1 MRLVLLGVRGSTPA
15 PGAEFVR
22 YGGHTSC
29 VAVLG
34 DGEAEP
40 GLVLDGGTGVRGL
53 GALTGGRPFRGT
65 VVLTHLHWDHV
76 QGIPFCPVLDHPDAH
91 VDLLVPGPWDGEH
104 GHAAAVG
111 LKPRDLLARAMAPP
125 HFPIA
130 PEGLLGSWR
139 FRPALPGRHQAGTAP
154 VWLERLP
161 HKGGTTLAVRV
172 DLDDASV
179 AYLPDHLAPAD
190 GSPPDPSLAGLLD
203 QVDLLVHD
211 GQFLD
216 AEHARAA
223 DYGHSTIGQALRLAD
238 QHQVGRVL
246 LTHHAP
252 GRTDDELDRLA
263 ARVTSTPQG
272 RPVAFARQGDVVDVS
287 RTLGR
292 PLTRLVT

>member
-1 MRLVLLGVRGSTPA
+1 MLGVRGSTPA
-15 PGAEFVR
+15 PGADFVR

-34 DGEAEP
+34 DGQAEP
-40 GLVLDGGTGVRGL
+40 ELVLDGGTGVRDL
-53 GALTGGRPFRGT
+53 GALTGGRPFHGT

-76 QGIPFCPVLDHPDAH
+76 QGIPFCPVLDHPEAG

-104 GHAAAVG
+104 GHAEAVG

-125 HFPIA
+125 HFPIP

-139 FRPALPGRHQAGTAP
+139 FRPARPGQHEAGATR
-154 VWLERLP
+154 VWLERAP

-172 DLDDASV
+172 DLDGTSL
-179 AYLPDHLAPAD
+179 AYLPDHLVSGAEA
-190 GSPPDPSLAGLLD
+190 PPDAGLSRLLD

-216 AEHARAA
+216 DEQARAA

-263 ARVTSTPQG
+263 ARVTRTPQG